1 MVSLNYGDYFEE
13 FRTIWLNEKLSLY
26 HFAIKYLPGIDYAT
40 VVYEFKAIKAM
51 LTAKGEDVSD
61 IPPFSKR
68 ELGTLPKKN
77 KTCSRF
83 IATPPKAPSKVVE
96 QFSYRPRSKNAD
108 DEVVVITS
116 LPDKSSQE
124 TSQVAT
130 SNPVKTE
137 VPSNNDA
144 LNIKAEV
151 LGATFTLSDEKSLKA
166 FLKAIKEQSLA

>member
-26 HFAIKYLPGIDYAT
+26 HFALKYLPGIDYAT
-40 VVYEFKAIKAM
+40 VVYEFKAIKTM

-83 IATPPKAPSKVVE
+83 IATPPKAP
-96 QFSYRPRSKNAD
+96 YRMKN
-108 DEVVVITS
+108 
-116 LPDKSSQE
+116 L
-124 TSQVAT
+124 
-130 SNPVKTE
+130 
-137 VPSNNDA
+137 
-144 LNIKAEV
+144 
-151 LGATFTLSDEKSLKA
+151 
-166 FLKAIKEQSLA
+166 